1 MSFGKRGAGEG
12 HPARSLLPPPPIE
25 EAGAPV
31 ARMKVANA
39 GGIDKGFIAL
49 AAGVVVVS
57 AGAAL
62 AAPSVLDMFGSQQV
76 RPIEIVVAGL
86 DQSSALFAKP
96 SSEAL
101 YVGAQ
106 TNFNRRPAPRAGQ
119 PGWGRP

>member
-49 AAGVVVVS
+49 AAGV
-57 AGAAL
+57 G
-62 AAPSVLDMFGSQQV
+62 
-76 RPIEIVVAGL
+76 I
-86 DQSSALFAKP
+86 
-96 SSEAL
+96 
-101 YVGAQ
+101 
-106 TNFNRRPAPRAGQ
+106 
-119 PGWGRP
+119 